1 MMEKIESET
10 AKTAETVKYYETVGQ
25 VFLGLPGS
33 SPLKLLTELGLSY
46 EGLNEEEF
54 FCLHYETFGRQ
65 WPPYHGVFW
74 SLDEEKDYFR
84 SHLFSFFEDE
94 DDFKLRPEFKKE
106 SPDHIGLHFLF
117 LSHLLKRELQD
128 PSNKTAR
135 KRQHFFDSYLF
146 PFCKFFL
153 LTLEKESTSIFGVLA
168 KDLFK
173 KMISDFKEVSREESP
188 LEAGPQGESYVGK
201 VVPAPSLLKKEL
213 GLKDMT
219 HYLLNPSKV
228 GFFLGQKGLRDCAR
242 SCDVPIGF
250 GKRGEILLQ
259 LFYTSLDFE
268 KLSSLLEA
276 LKREVQTWIFFYK
289 KKKEDLKSSAFYWET
304 LIERSKGALNFLN
317 EMKLISEKL
326 GPASLN
332 L

>member
-1 MMEKIESET
+1 MEKIDLET
-10 AKTAETVKYYETVGQ
+10 AQYYEAVGH

-33 SPLKLLTELGLSY
+33 SPLKLLKQLNLTHQGLTE
-46 EGLNEEEF
+46 EDF

-65 WPPYHGVFW
+65 WPPYHSVFW
-74 SLDEEKDYFR
+74 SLEEEKDYFR

-94 DDFKLRPEFKKE
+94 DDFKKRSEFKKE

-128 PSNKTAR
+128 SSNKTAR

-153 LTLEKESTSIFGVLA
+153 LTLEKESTSLFGGLA
-168 KDLFK
+168 KELLK
-173 KMISDFKEVSREESP
+173 KMMNDFKGNPKEDSFI
-188 LEAGPQGESYVGK
+188 GG
-201 VVPAPSLLKKEL
+201 VVPAPSLLKKDL

-219 HYLLNPSKV
+219 TYLLNPSKV
-228 GFFLGQKGLRDCAR
+228 GFFLGQKGLRGCAS

-268 KLSSLLEA
+268 KLGPLLEA
-276 LKREVQTWIFFYK
+276 LKKEVQTWVLFYEN
-289 KKKEDLKSSAFYWET
+289 KKKELQSFSSYWDV

-317 EMKLISEKL
+317 EMKLISETKSP
-326 GPASLN
+326 GSIN

>member
-1 MMEKIESET
+1 MEKLDL
-10 AKTAETVKYYETVGQ
+10 ETVEYYETVGQ

-33 SPLKLLTELGLSY
+33 SPLKLLKKLNLSSV
-46 EGLNEEEF
+46 GITEEEF

-65 WPPYHGVFW
+65 WPPYHSVFW

-84 SHLFSFFEDE
+84 SHLFSFLEEE
-94 DDFKLRPEFKKE
+94 DDFKKRPEFKKE
-106 SPDHIGLHFLF
+106 SPDHIGLQFLF
-117 LSHLLKRELQD
+117 LSHLLKRELED
-128 PSNKTAR
+128 PLKKITV

-153 LTLEKESTSIFGVLA
+153 LTLEKESASIFGSLA

-173 KMISDFKEVSREESP
+173 KMMDDFKVGPKEESFI
-188 LEAGPQGESYVGK
+188 GG
-201 VVPAPSLLKKEL
+201 VVPAPSLLKKDL
-213 GLKDMT
+213 GLKDMAT
-219 HYLLNPSKV
+219 YLLNPSKV
-228 GFFLGQKGLRDCAR
+228 GFFLGQKGLRDCAM

-268 KLSSLLEA
+268 KLGPLLDA
-276 LKREVQTWIFFYK
+276 LKKEVQTWILFYEK
-289 KKKEDLKSSAFYWET
+289 KNEELQRFSLYWET
-304 LIERSKGALNFLN
+304 LIERSTSALNFLG
-317 EMKLISEKL
+317 EVKLTSETK
-326 GPASLN
+326 GPDSLS